1 MLNSLIDTFV
11 NLDENNKNKVMN
23 IISKIINPI
32 KLYLIVV
39 IFLLLIICISNY
51 YICRKFIN
59 LNLNLSNN

>member
-11 NLDENNKNKVMN
+11 NLDENNKNKLMN

-39 IFLLLIICISNY
+39 IFLLLIMCISNY
-51 YICRKFIN
+51 YMCRKFIN
-59 LNLNLSNN
+59 LHLSNN